1 MYLLFLALCEG
12 CLAGLRP
19 FTAAAILSWAI
30 HLSALP
36 LSETTLGI
44 FGSWWLSITLTV
56 LAIAEL
62 VRDKLA
68 STRCRRSRL
77 QFALRL
83 VVGLFCGAALSMP
96 NSLPW
101 WSMAAGAIGATIG
114 TFAGS
119 ALRRTLSRALD
130 GDMPI
135 AFLEDA
141 VAVFGGLAILS
152 QICYR

>member
-1 MYLLFLALCEG
+1 MFLLFLALCEG

-19 FTAAAILSWAI
+19 FTTAAILSWAI
-30 HLSALP
+30 HFSALE
-36 LSETTLGI
+36 LSGTSLAVCGT
-44 FGSWWLSITLTV
+44 WWLPITLSV

-62 VRDKLA
+62 IRDKL
-68 STRCRRSRL
+68 STTRCRRSRA

-83 VVGLFCGAALSMP
+83 CVGLFCGAALSMP
-96 NSLPW
+96 HSVPW
-101 WSMAAGAIGATIG
+101 WPMVIGAVGATIG

-119 ALRRTLSRALD
+119 TLRRALSRALD

-141 VAVFGGLAILS
+141 VAIFGGLSILS
-152 QICYR
+152 QICYK